1 MSTVPLSTRIR
12 ADVRDALLNQGPSPW
27 PGLPAEFLFGVDVDR
42 LDQHSINEVLVAM
55 TELDRCRSYMA
66 WLDYFFIAYLV
77 TCLTDHRLDESAEY
91 AQIVAEHIARTRNL
105 ANATTRRLVDE
116 AIVMAIRLPKTG
128 RALREGRISHSQFR
142 TLIDR
147 TSLLDPGPALHPNT
161 ALVDAAIADRLFER
175 TGQWPA
181 TSLRDMADKIV
192 FQHAPDAVR
201 EPRKRNLE
209 KRGVFTH
216 FEGDGTGEIT
226 GTMSAEN
233 ITIAEKTISA
243 LADCACRKDPRT
255 RRQRQA
261 DAMYSLLSGTQFR
274 CDCGRE
280 DCPAVIPEPGCIPDV
295 QIVLHVIAD
304 ETTAAA
310 IEERQRQQEQQEQ
323 RGRQVREQ
331 SAAASESDSSA
342 TESVVQSQRPE
353 SESVPEPEPVAE
365 ADAGPAQMSLLDE
378 SGPSDADSADAEQAP
393 EPAPEPQPE
402 PDADVGA
409 ARMSSRMESPEGNAP
424 NGEGTPDAAV
434 ADTGDDSSGETPL
447 SDAQKYIQRLRRDT
461 ARSSED
467 AIEWLVN
474 AERRAQETAATSADT
489 ASTDAESGSA
499 ETVSAAETPIDGN
512 LGYLVGQGAVIPEQ
526 ILDLI
531 SRYPT
536 TIRRMVPKGV
546 NPEDV
551 ELPSALPSDPCR
563 LSTALDTFIRIRH
576 GECVIP
582 ACRGSAFDGDC
593 DHVHEYDHE
602 HPELGGQTTPDGLN
616 AKCRGH
622 HLQKTH
628 SRWLDD
634 QYRDENGRLVTVFTT
649 PEGLNIP
656 GPAETLEDFFGGL
669 RRYRFAD
676 PPAAPPTPREPGV
689 IPTSKRDRLAAK
701 YERRR
706 RERER
711 NRARIT
717 DGVDPL
723 NPPRPKRRKKRYPVV
738 PDDGAPPPF

>member
-1 MSTVPLSTRIR
+1 MSSIPWSARIR
-12 ADVRDALLNQGPSPW
+12 GDVRDALLKQGPSPW
-27 PGLPAEFLFGVDVDR
+27 PGLPPEFLFGVDPDR

-66 WLDYFFIAYLV
+66 WLDSYFTAYV
-77 TCLTDHRLDESAEY
+77 VRCLTDRPLDESAEY
-91 AQIVAEHIARTRNL
+91 AQIAAEHISRTRNL
-105 ANATTRRLVDE
+105 AMVTTRRMLDE
-116 AIVMAIRLPKTG
+116 AIVMATRLPKTG

-147 TSLLDPGPALHPNT
+147 TNLLDPGPALHPNT
-161 ALVDAAIADRLFER
+161 ALVDAAIAERLFSR
-175 TGQWPA
+175 QGQWPA
-181 TSLRDMADKIV
+181 TSLRDMVDKIV

-201 EPRKRNLE
+201 EPRKRNLD

-233 ITIAEKTISA
+233 ITIAEKTIAA

-261 DAMYSLLSGTQFR
+261 DAMYSLLSGTQFA
-274 CDCGRE
+274 CECGKE
-280 DCPAVIPEPGCIPDV
+280 DCPADIPEPGCIPDV

-310 IEERQRQQEQQEQ
+310 IEERQQEQERQEQ
-323 RGRQVREQ
+323 ERQEQERQAQGRGR
-331 SAAASESDSSA
+331 SDAGDESGGGA
-342 TESVVQSQRPE
+342 RQSVVQSRRTEPKPASEPDLEPE
-353 SESVPEPEPVAE
+353 LEKEPEPEPATHTDTRAV
-365 ADAGPAQMSLLDE
+365 QMTLPDE
-378 SGPSDADSADAEQAP
+378 CGSDAESASAETDVAAEPPPEPADDGPPDAAPDDDTDAAPADAE
-393 EPAPEPQPE
+393 
-402 PDADVGA
+402 
-409 ARMSSRMESPEGNAP
+409 SR
-424 NGEGTPDAAV
+424 
-434 ADTGDDSSGETPL
+434 
-447 SDAQKYIQRLRRDT
+447 
-461 ARSSED
+461 
-467 AIEWLVN
+467 
-474 AERRAQETAATSADT
+474 
-489 ASTDAESGSA
+489 SGS
-499 ETVSAAETPIDGN
+499 TVSAAEMPIDGN

-551 ELPSALPSDPCR
+551 ELPSALPSDPYR
-563 LSTALDTFIRIRH
+563 LSTALDTFIRMRH

-676 PPAAPPTPREPGV
+676 PPAAPPAPREPGV

-711 NRARIT
+711 NRTRIA

-723 NPPRPKRRKKRYPVV
+723 NPPRPRRRKKRYPVV

>member
-1 MSTVPLSTRIR
+1 MSSIPWSARIR
-12 ADVRDALLNQGPSPW
+12 GDVRDALLRQGPSPW
-27 PGLPAEFLFGVDVDR
+27 PGLPNSFLFGVDPDR

-66 WLDYFFIAYLV
+66 WLDSSFTAYV
-77 TCLTDHRLDESAEY
+77 VRCLTDHRLDASAEY
-91 AQIVAEHIARTRNL
+91 AQIAADHISRTRNL
-105 ANATTRRLVDE
+105 AMVSARRMLDE
-116 AIVMAIRLPKTG
+116 AIVMATRLPKTG

-142 TLIDR
+142 TLISR
-147 TSLLDPGPALHPNT
+147 TSLLDVGPEMHPNT

-181 TSLRDMADKIV
+181 TSLRDMADRIV

-209 KRGVFTH
+209 GRGVFTLY
-216 FEGDGTGEIT
+216 EGDGTGEIT
-226 GTMSAEN
+226 GTMAAEH
-233 ITIAEKTISA
+233 ITIAEKTIAA
-243 LADCACRKDPRT
+243 LADCACGKDPRT
-255 RRQRQA
+255 RRQRHA
-261 DAMYSLLSGTQFR
+261 DAMYSLLSGTLFT
-274 CDCGRE
+274 CECGRE
-280 DCPAVIPEPGCIPDV
+280 ECPAVIPEPGCIPDV

-310 IEERQRQQEQQEQ
+310 IEERQQQQEQHEQEQ
-323 RGRQVREQ
+323 AQEKEKAQQRRR
-331 SAAASESDSSA
+331 SAADSESRDGA
-342 TESVVQSQRPE
+342 TESVRQSRRPE
-353 SESVPEPEPVAE
+353 PKPEHGPELDLEPEPDLEPGPGAETGTRAVHMALLDKGGPDRDGETAKSELAAEPVGEPVPEP
-365 ADAGPAQMSLLDE
+365 ADDGP
-378 SGPSDADSADAEQAP
+378 
-393 EPAPEPQPE
+393 
-402 PDADVGA
+402 PDASPDDATGA
-409 ARMSSRMESPEGNAP
+409 APV
-424 NGEGTPDAAV
+424 DAK
-434 ADTGDDSSGETPL
+434 SG
-447 SDAQKYIQRLRRDT
+447 A
-461 ARSSED
+461 
-467 AIEWLVN
+467 
-474 AERRAQETAATSADT
+474 
-489 ASTDAESGSA
+489 GS
-499 ETVSAAETPIDGN
+499 TVSADDTPLGGN
-512 LGYLVGQGAVIPEQ
+512 LGYLIGQGALIPEQ

-531 SRYPT
+531 TRYPT
-536 TIRRMVPKGV
+536 TIRRLVPKGV

-551 ELPSALPSDPCR
+551 ELPSALPSDPYR
-563 LSTALDTFIRIRH
+563 LSTALDEFIRIRH

-582 ACRGSAFDGDC
+582 ACRGSAFDADC

-602 HPELGGQTTPDGLN
+602 HPDLGGHTTPDELN

-634 QYRDENGRLVTVFTT
+634 QYRDENGRLVTIFTT

-676 PPAAPPTPREPGV
+676 PPAKPPTPQEPGV

-711 NRARIT
+711 NRARIA

-723 NPPRPKRRKKRYPVV
+723 TPPRPKRRKKRYPVV

>member
-1 MSTVPLSTRIR
+1 MSTIPWSARIR
-12 ADVRDALLNQGPSPW
+12 GDVRDALLKQGPSPW
-27 PGLPAEFLFGVDVDR
+27 PGLPPEFLFGVDPDR

-66 WLDYFFIAYLV
+66 WLDSYFTAYV
-77 TCLTDHRLDESAEY
+77 VRCLTDRPLDESAEY
-91 AQIVAEHIARTRNL
+91 AQIAAEHMSRTRNL
-105 ANATTRRLVDE
+105 AMVTTRRMLDE
-116 AIVMAIRLPKTG
+116 AIVMATRLPKTG

-147 TSLLDPGPALHPNT
+147 TNLLDPGPALHPNT
-161 ALVDAAIADRLFER
+161 ALVDVAIAERLFSR
-175 TGQWPA
+175 QGQWPA
-181 TSLRDMADKIV
+181 TSLRDMVDKIV

-201 EPRKRNLE
+201 EPRKRNLD

-233 ITIAEKTISA
+233 ITIAEKTIAA

-261 DAMYSLLSGTQFR
+261 DAMYSLLSGTQFA
-274 CDCGRE
+274 CECGRE
-280 DCPAVIPEPGCIPDV
+280 DCPSVIPEPGCIPDV

-323 RGRQVREQ
+323 EQREQ
-331 SAAASESDSSA
+331 QAQEQRSSAADRESGGGA
-342 TESVVQSQRPE
+342 AESVVQVRRPE
-353 SESVPEPEPVAE
+353 PKPEPALEPE
-365 ADAGPAQMSLLDE
+365 STADAATDAGVAQMSLLEE
-378 SGPSDADSADAEQAP
+378 SGSDAENGTAETELARGPDTEREPPADTRAG
-393 EPAPEPQPE
+393 
-402 PDADVGA
+402 V
-409 ARMSSRMESPEGNAP
+409 ARMSMPKESAAADDRC
-424 NGEGTPDAAV
+424 PDAAT
-434 ADTGDDSSGETPL
+434 DTDQS
-447 SDAQKYIQRLRRDT
+447 DT
-461 ARSSED
+461 APTGSESS
-467 AIEWLVN
+467 
-474 AERRAQETAATSADT
+474 
-489 ASTDAESGSA
+489 ST
-499 ETVSAAETPIDGN
+499 ETVSAAEPPLDGN
-512 LGYLVGQGAVIPEQ
+512 LGYLIGQGALIPEQ

-531 SRYPT
+531 TRYPT
-536 TIRRMVPKGV
+536 TIRRLVPKGV
-546 NPEDV
+546 DPEDV
-551 ELPSALPSDPCR
+551 ELASALPSDPYR
-563 LSTALDTFIRIRH
+563 LSTALDEFIRMRH

-602 HPELGGQTTPDGLN
+602 HPDLGGQTTPDGLN

-634 QYRDENGRLVTVFTT
+634 QYRDENGRLVTIFTT

-689 IPTSKRDRLAAK
+689 ISTSKRDRLAAK

-711 NRARIT
+711 NRARIA

-723 NPPRPKRRKKRYPVV
+723 NPPRPRRRKKRYPVV

>member
-1 MSTVPLSTRIR
+1 MSSIPWSARIR
-12 ADVRDALLNQGPSPW
+12 GDVRDALLKQGPSPW
-27 PGLPAEFLFGVDVDR
+27 PGLPSSFLFGVDPDR

-66 WLDYFFIAYLV
+66 WLDSYFTAYV
-77 TCLTDHRLDESAEY
+77 VRCLTDRPLDESAEY
-91 AQIVAEHIARTRNL
+91 AQITAEHISRTRNL
-105 ANATTRRLVDE
+105 AMVTTRRLVDE
-116 AIVMAIRLPKTG
+116 AIVMATRLPKTG
-128 RALREGRISHSQFR
+128 RALLEGRISHSQFR

-147 TSLLDPGPALHPNT
+147 TNLLDPGPALHPNT
-161 ALVDAAIADRLFER
+161 ALVDAAIAERLFSR
-175 TGQWPA
+175 QGQWPA
-181 TSLRDMADKIV
+181 TSLRDMVDKIV

-201 EPRKRNLE
+201 EPRKRNLD
-209 KRGVFTH
+209 KRAVFTH

-233 ITIAEKTISA
+233 ITIAEKTIAA

-261 DAMYSLLSGTQFR
+261 DAMYSLLSGTQFA
-274 CDCGRE
+274 CECGRE
-280 DCPAVIPEPGCIPDV
+280 DCSAVIPEPGCIPDV

-310 IEERQRQQEQQEQ
+310 IEERQRQQEQHEQ
-323 RGRQVREQ
+323 EQ
-331 SAAASESDSSA
+331 SAAADSESDSSA
-342 TESVVQSQRPE
+342 TESVVQSRR
-353 SESVPEPEPVAE
+353 PEPEPESMPTPEPVVE
-365 ADAGPAQMSLLDE
+365 ADAGAAQMSLLDE
-378 SGPSDADSADAEQAP
+378 SGPSDADTADVEQAP
-393 EPAPEPQPE
+393 EPESRTEPEPE
-402 PDADVGA
+402 SDADVGV
-409 ARMSSRMESPEGNAP
+409 ARMSSRMESPEVNASD
-424 NGEGTPDAAV
+424 GEGTPDAAV
-434 ADTGDDSSGETPL
+434 VDTGGDSCGESPL
-447 SDAQKYIQRLRRDT
+447 SGAQKFIQRLRRDT

-474 AERRAQETAATSADT
+474 AERRAQETAATGADT
-489 ASTDAESGSA
+489 APTDTESGSA
-499 ETVSAAETPIDGN
+499 ETVSADDTPLGGN

-526 ILDLI
+526 FLDLI

-536 TIRRMVPKGV
+536 TIRRLVPKGV
-546 NPEDV
+546 DPEDV
-551 ELPSALPSDPCR
+551 ELPSALPSDPYR

-582 ACRGSAFDGDC
+582 TCRDSAFDGDC

-602 HPELGGQTTPDGLN
+602 HPDRGGQTTPDGLN

-634 QYRDENGRLVTVFTT
+634 QYRDENGRLVTIFTT

-723 NPPRPKRRKKRYPVV
+723 NPPRPRRRKKRYPVV